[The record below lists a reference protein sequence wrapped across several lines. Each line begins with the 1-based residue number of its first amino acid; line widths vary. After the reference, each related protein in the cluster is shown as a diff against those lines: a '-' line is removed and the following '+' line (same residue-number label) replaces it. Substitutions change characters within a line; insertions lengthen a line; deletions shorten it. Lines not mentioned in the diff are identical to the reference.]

1 MSDRIATCIYRVL
14 TPMDARLRGPLAVA
28 AAVAATEAAARML
41 RPRSGRVAPEPV
53 ALASYFSRSEVDRAR
68 RFRRGQ
74 LALAAASSAGQV
86 VVLAALARRPPA
98 ALRHAGGRPVARS
111 AAAAAALAAGLGAV
125 SLPAAALAR
134 RRALAVGLSTRTWSG
149 WAADVAKAGAVEAAV
164 SAAGGAGA
172 VALMRRAGPRWW
184 IPGSALAVGAG
195 ALATFAAPV
204 LLEPLFLRFAPLD
217 EGPLRQDV
225 LALAAADGVAVRDV
239 LVADA
244 SRRTSGANAYVS
256 GIGRTRRIVLFDTL
270 LRDFDEDE
278 VRLVVAHELS
288 HVRHHDVLRGLA
300 ALAIGAPASLRAVAV
315 LAGGG
320 HDAGPATL
328 PGLALAGG
336 AVAAAA
342 SVPGNAL
349 SRAVEVRADVD
360 ALRRTGAAE
369 AFAAFHRR
377 IALRN
382 VADPAPPRWR
392 ALLTGTHPTT
402 LERIGLARAVGRA
415 AAADGGPPSGGG
427 A

>member
-28 AAVAATEAAARML
+28 AAVAATEAAARLL
-41 RPRSGRVAPEPV
+41 RPRTERVAPEPV
-53 ALASYFSRSEVDRAR
+53 ALASYFSRAEVDRAR

-74 LALAAASSAGQV
+74 LALAAASSAGQTA
-86 VVLAALARRPPA
+86 VLAALARRPPGV
-98 ALRHAGGRPVARS
+98 LRRPGGRPVARS
-111 AAAAAALAAGLGAV
+111 AAAAAALAAGLGAAT
-125 SLPAAALAR
+125 LPAAALAR
-134 RRALAVGLSTRTWSG
+134 RRAVAVGLSTQTWGG
-149 WAADVAKAGAVEAAV
+149 WAADVAKAAAVEAAV

-172 VALMRRAGPRWW
+172 VALMRSAGPRWW
-184 IPGSALAVGAG
+184 MPGSALAVGAG

-204 LLEPLFLRFAPLD
+204 LLEPLFLRFAPLED
-217 EGPLRQDV
+217 GPLRRDV

-256 GIGRTRRIVLFDTL
+256 GFGRTRRVVLFDTL
-270 LRDFDEDE
+270 LRDFGEDE

-288 HVRHHDVLRGLA
+288 HVRHRDVLRGLA
-300 ALAIGAPASLRAVAV
+300 VLAIGAPASLWAVAV

-320 HDAGPATL
+320 RDAGPDAL
-328 PGLALAGG
+328 PALALAAG

-349 SRAVEVRADVD
+349 SRAVEVRADVE
-360 ALRRTGAAE
+360 ALRRTGAAD

-377 IALRN
+377 IALQN
-382 VADPAPPRWR
+382 VADPDPPRWR
-392 ALLTGTHPTT
+392 VLLLGTHPTT
-402 LERIGLARAVGRA
+402 LERIGIARAVARGA
-415 AAADGGPPSGGG
+415 AAADG